1 MRGGLIMFKRLFS
14 LSVLLVAFL
23 SILSVSAVGNADGIK
38 LVIDDV
44 EYSVELEDNPTS
56 QEFVNLLPLEYNM
69 TELNNNE
76 KYVDLNTS
84 LTSNPSK
91 VGQISKG
98 DLMLY
103 NDNTLVLFYESFNTT
118 YEYTRIGH
126 VNNLGDINTSDIH
139 VKFVK

>member
-1 MRGGLIMFKRLFS
+1 MFKELFS

-23 SILSVSAVGNADGIK
+23 SILSVCAADNAEGTKII
-38 LVIDDV
+38 IDDV
-44 EYSVELEDNPTS
+44 EYSVELEDNPTT
-56 QEFVNLLPLEYNM
+56 QEFVNLLPMEYDM

-84 LTSNPSK
+84 LTGSPSK

-103 NDNTLVLFYESFNTT
+103 NDNTIVLFYESFNTT
-118 YEYTRIGH
+118 YEYTKIGH
-126 VNNLGDINTSDIH
+126 VNNLGDINSSDIH

>member
-1 MRGGLIMFKRLFS
+1 M
-14 LSVLLVAFL
+14 
-23 SILSVSAVGNADGIK
+23 K

-44 EYSVELEDNPTS
+44 EYSVELADNPTS
-56 QEFVNLLPLEYNM
+56 QEFVNLLPQEYNM
-69 TELNNNE
+69 TELNKNE

-103 NDNTLVLFYESFNTT
+103 NDNTIVLFYESFNTT

-126 VNNLGDINTSDIH
+126 VNNLEDINSSDIH

>member
-1 MRGGLIMFKRLFS
+1 MFKRLFS

-103 NDNTLVLFYESFNTT
+103 NDNTIVLFYESFNTT

>member
-1 MRGGLIMFKRLFS
+1 MFKGLFS
-14 LSVLLVAFL
+14 LFVILVAFL
-23 SILSVSAVGNADGIK
+23 SILSVGAVGNAEGIK

-44 EYSVELEDNPTS
+44 EYSVELVDNPTS
-56 QEFVNLLPLEYNM
+56 QEFVNLLPQEYDM
-69 TELNNNE
+69 TELNKNE

-103 NDNTLVLFYESFNTT
+103 NDNTIVLFYESFNTT

-126 VNNLGDINTSDIH
+126 VNNLGDINSSDIH

>member
-1 MRGGLIMFKRLFS
+1 MFKGLFS
-14 LSVLLVAFL
+14 LFVILVAFL
-23 SILSVSAVGNADGIK
+23 SILSVGAAGNAEGIK

-56 QEFVNLLPLEYNM
+56 QEFVNLLPQEYDM

-103 NDNTLVLFYESFNTT
+103 NDNTIVLFYESFNTT

-126 VNNLGDINTSDIH
+126 VNNLEDINSSDIH

>member
-1 MRGGLIMFKRLFS
+1 MFKGLFS
-14 LSVLLVAFL
+14 LFVILVAFL
-23 SILSVSAVGNADGIK
+23 SILSVGAVGNAEGIK

-44 EYSVELEDNPTS
+44 EYSVELVDNPTS
-56 QEFVNLLPLEYNM
+56 QEFVNLLPQEYDM
-69 TELNNNE
+69 TELNKNE

-103 NDNTLVLFYESFNTT
+103 NDNTIVLFYESFNTT

-126 VNNLGDINTSDIH
+126 VNNLEDINSSDIH

>member
-1 MRGGLIMFKRLFS
+1 MFKGLFS
-14 LSVLLVAFL
+14 LFVILVAFL
-23 SILSVSAVGNADGIK
+23 FILSVGAVGNAEGIK

-44 EYSVELEDNPTS
+44 EYSVELADNPTS
-56 QEFVNLLPLEYNM
+56 QEFVNLLPQEYDM
-69 TELNNNE
+69 TELNKNE

-103 NDNTLVLFYESFNTT
+103 NDNTIVLFYESFNTT

-126 VNNLGDINTSDIH
+126 VNNLEDINSSDIH

>member
-1 MRGGLIMFKRLFS
+1 MFKRLFS

>member
-1 MRGGLIMFKRLFS
+1 MFKRLFS

-23 SILSVSAVGNADGIK
+23 SILSVSAVGNAEGIK

-103 NDNTLVLFYESFNTT
+103 NDNTIVLFYESFNTT